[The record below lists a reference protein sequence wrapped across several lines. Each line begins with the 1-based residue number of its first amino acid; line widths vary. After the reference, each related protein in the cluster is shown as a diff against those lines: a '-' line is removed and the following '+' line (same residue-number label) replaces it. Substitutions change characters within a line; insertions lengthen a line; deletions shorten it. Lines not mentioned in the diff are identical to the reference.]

1 MKTILK
7 LVDLKTVVN
16 GKYVS
21 RDVILRRH
29 VEEITKRMKL
39 IDECEWQSFELIKI
53 WCNLARH
60 RLLLTGHCP
69 DEIAKLLQ
77 KALRKAG
84 HPSQSNWWSKL
95 TRKKYDINKMI
106 KYFFNYLN
114 LVPSNVFLA
123 EAKDMS
129 YVEIEAIFVRMYQDQ
144 LVNRHKWSSK

>member
-16 GKYVS
+16 GHYVS

-29 VEEITKRMKL
+29 VEEITKRMSL
-39 IDECEWQSFELIKI
+39 IDDCYPTVESMSLWM
-53 WCNLARH
+53 NLARH
-60 RLLLTGHCP
+60 RLLLTGYCP

-77 KALRKAG
+77 KALRKSG
-84 HPSQSNWWSKL
+84 HASQSNWWSKL

-106 KYFFNYLN
+106 KYFFEYLN
-114 LVPSNVFLA
+114 LAPSDIFLI
-123 EAKDMS
+123 EAKNMS
-129 YVEIEAIFVRMYQDQ
+129 YKEIEDIFIRMYQDQ

>member
-7 LVDLKTVVN
+7 LVDLETVVN

-29 VEEITKRMKL
+29 IEEITKRMKL
-39 IDECEWQSFELIKI
+39 IDDCYPTVESMILWM
-53 WCNLARH
+53 NLARH

-69 DEIAKLLQ
+69 SEIAKLLQ

-84 HPSQSNWWSKL
+84 HPSQSNWWSRL
-95 TRKKYDINKMI
+95 TRKKYDITKMI
-106 KYFFNYLN
+106 KYFFEYLN
-114 LVPSNVFLA
+114 LAPSNAFLV

-129 YVEIEAIFVRMYQDQ
+129 YSEIEAIFVRMYQDQ